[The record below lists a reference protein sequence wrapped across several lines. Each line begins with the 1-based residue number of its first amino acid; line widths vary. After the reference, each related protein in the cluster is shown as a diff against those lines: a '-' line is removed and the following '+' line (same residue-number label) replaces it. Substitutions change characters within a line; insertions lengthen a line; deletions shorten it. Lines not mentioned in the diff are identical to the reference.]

1 MNCRKSIYEF
11 IQKFDMFGK
20 EPTLYYKGEEKK
32 STNLGIIFSLLYI
45 VFYAAYFVYKLIRMV
60 NKVDFAFYDTLE
72 YIENPPSINLTKDN
86 FYGGFGLEH
95 PKTYDPFI
103 DETIYFPKA
112 YYKLAKK
119 DGDEWKWDVKELEL
133 ERCKLE
139 KFGKFFQSKF
149 NRNALNNLYCFKE
162 MNESLVGHF
171 SFDNYSLFFISF
183 FPCINTTENNNHC
196 KSSKEI
202 NEYLEN
208 AYVSL
213 IYGTKSIDHYNISNP
228 IYNIINSD
236 IFFISFDYVKRYY
249 YYFSKEKYYSDNG
262 IIFNSNQEYDLYQY
276 HHTNFDL
283 IEK

>member
-1 MNCRKSIYEF
+1 
-11 IQKFDMFGK
+11 
-20 EPTLYYKGEEKK
+20 
-32 STNLGIIFSLLYI
+32 
-45 VFYAAYFVYKLIRMV
+45 MV

-86 FYGGFGLEH
+86 FYGGFALEH

-162 MNESLVGHF
+162 MNETLIGHYNYNKY
-171 SFDNYSLFFISF
+171 SFLYIQL

-196 KSSKEI
+196 QPKETIDFFLKSTFFCMEFEDVELTPQNYTFPVRPRNQDVYFTVGKKLFQEVHIYFQIIKVKTDEEIIGIDEFKDYITSNKEDI
-202 NEYLEN
+202 YLN
-208 AYVSL
+208 KYHL
-213 IYGTKSIDHYNISNP
+213 LSNLA
-228 IYNIINSD
+228 
-236 IFFISFDYVKRYY
+236 F
-249 YYFSKEKYYSDNG
+249 EM
-262 IIFNSNQEYDLYQY
+262 
-276 HHTNFDL
+276 
-283 IEK
+283 